1 MQALPHPLRVSLKR
15 ARSPFRPLL
24 PSACYAGYLTASHAQ
39 RAIMCELAITSI
51 DKSRDFTWKNLTT
64 VAADDQNGPGL
75 WELPN
80 KMVLMTINYN
90 CNYCGHCYISR

>member
-1 MQALPHPLRVSLKR
+1 MQALPHPSRVSLKR
-15 ARSPFRPLL
+15 ARSLFCPLL

-39 RAIMCELAITSI
+39 HAIMCELAITSI

-75 WELPN
+75 
-80 KMVLMTINYN
+80 
-90 CNYCGHCYISR
+90 